1 MGKLETVRDFIFLGS
16 KITAD
21 SDCSQEINK
30 HLLLGRKAMTNLDG
44 ILKSRDITLLIKVRV
59 VKAIDFPVVTY
70 GCDHKVSTE
79 ELMLLNCDAG
89 EDS

>member
-1 MGKLETVRDFIFLGS
+1 MLAPLKKSYDQPVKS
-16 KITAD
+16 
-21 SDCSQEINK
+21 
-30 HLLLGRKAMTNLDG
+30 

>member
-1 MGKLETVRDFIFLGS
+1 MGKQWDS

-21 SDCSQEINK
+21 SDCSHDFK
-30 HLLLGRKAMTNLDG
+30 RHLLLGRKAMTNLDG

-79 ELMLLNCDAG
+79 ELMLLDCCVG